1 MKKYLII
8 FVNLMFLA
16 SSYGQFGF
24 GAHPK
29 GLDWQYV
36 KSPAVNV
43 IYPKGMK
50 AQAMRVANM
59 INYEK
64 ENCHGSIGEKAIKL
78 NLVIQ
83 NQTVISNGY
92 VGLAPFRSEFFSTP
106 MQNMHYLGSLDWLDM
121 LSIHEYRH
129 ALQYSNSKYGIT
141 KLLSFFFGEYGW
153 AAGLNIAVP
162 NWYFEGDAVITETA
176 LSQGGRGRMPSFT
189 VQQRAL
195 AKDNIN
201 FDYQINRNGSYRYN
215 IPNHYPLGYMMLTYL
230 RNEEGNAVM
239 PPILKRSTSY
249 FSILYSFSRSLKKFT
264 GYTTTNLYN
273 ASWLNAKAQ
282 WKEKVENTDLNETIP
297 VTKENTKTVTNYHF
311 PQYTQKGDIIAL
323 KSSYK
328 ENPHFVKITGEGEE
342 KITELGFSMESH
354 FDYANQKLVW
364 TEFTQHPR
372 RTNLTYSDICLYD
385 IEKKTKQKI
394 THKGKYFAPSL
405 NSTATKIISVY
416 ITPNQ
421 VSSLREINV
430 DTKVEN
436 TILTFNDG
444 EFVSSP
450 SYTQDDKSIVY
461 LIKKNSKLA
470 LFKLDKK
477 TKKKTQLCPWTS
489 HIIGPPSVSDGF
501 VYFSTSYTGIDN
513 ICRVSLDGNQSQ
525 EQISSVPI
533 GAYEPSTLKGQ
544 NSVLFV
550 EHTKNGKVISK
561 MDISPEL
568 NKSKVLKNIAEPVDM
583 SWQDEVAAK
592 EEGGNIL
599 NKIPKTE
606 YETAPYTGLLRDL
619 TLHSWVI
626 IPDHQNPQINV
637 YFNNYLNDI
646 SASIGAGYNTVEGGT
661 NYNAQVSI
669 AKWYPI
675 ISLIAFQGN
684 RKTDFLDNSDILR
697 EVSFNETKFGLN
709 VGLPLKWLNGSYAYG
724 IGTNLGIYQQHTSNL
739 INLQDNTSLPNK
751 NPAYNSISAKVDF
764 YWIKRSAYQNLATKM
779 GIKSSFQFQ
788 TNINSSDN
796 QRIFASTKLY
806 LPGLAKNHSFRLSGG
821 YQKELLSNSFQ
832 YMDIFQYTRGFEL
845 SPNDEYLRLSVE
857 YSFVLSY
864 PDMGFVGITYFKRV
878 SANFFYDYGQS
889 SFIKNNLNTNYQSAG
904 MEIIFENTVLNLIPM
919 GFGLRLTQPLTG
931 RQNNL
936 VPELFIFEG
945 F

>member
-1 MKKYLII
+1 MKRYLII
-8 FVNLMFLA
+8 IVNLMILA
-16 SSYGQFGF
+16 NSYGQFGF

-43 IYPKGMK
+43 IYPQGMK
-50 AQAMRVANM
+50 KQAMRVANM

-64 ENCHGSIGEKAIKL
+64 ENCHKSIGEKAIKL
-78 NLVIQ
+78 NLIIQ

-92 VGLAPFRSEFFSTP
+92 VGLAPFRSEFYSTP

-141 KLLSFFFGEYGW
+141 KLLASFFGEYGW
-153 AAGLNIAVP
+153 SVGLNIAVP

-239 PPILKRSTSY
+239 PPVIKRSTSY
-249 FSILYSFSRSLKKFT
+249 FSILYPFSRSLKKLT
-264 GYTTTNLYN
+264 GYTTTLLYN
-273 ASWLNAKAQ
+273 TSWENAKLQ
-282 WKEKVENTDLNETIP
+282 WKKKLRNTKLTKTIP
-297 VTKENTKTVTNYHF
+297 VTKENIKTVTNYHF
-311 PQYTQKGDIIAL
+311 PQYTEKGDIIAL
-323 KSSYK
+323 KNSYK
-328 ENPHFVKITGEGEE
+328 ETSHFVKITDTGEE
-342 KITELGFSMESH
+342 KISNLGFSMESH

-364 TEFTQHPR
+364 TEISQNPR
-372 RTNLTYSDICLYD
+372 RTNLNYSDICLYN
-385 IEKKTKQKI
+385 INKKTKQKI

-405 NSTATKIISVY
+405 NSAATKIISVY

-421 VSSLREINV
+421 VSSIREINIY
-430 DTKVEN
+430 TKSEN
-436 TILTFNDG
+436 TLITFDYG

-450 SYTQDDKSIVY
+450 TYSQDNKSIVY
-461 LIKKNSKLA
+461 IIKKNSKLA
-470 LFKLDKK
+470 LFKFDRK

-489 HIIGPPSVSDGF
+489 HIIGAPSVSGEF
-501 VYFSTSYTGIDN
+501 VYFSSSYTGIDN
-513 ICRVSLDGNQSQ
+513 ICRVSMNGNQIQ
-525 EQISSVPI
+525 EQISSVPL
-533 GAYEPSTLKGQ
+533 GAYEPSMREGHK
-544 NSVLFV
+544 SILFV

-561 MDISPEL
+561 MNISL
-568 NKSKVLKNIAEPVDM
+568 KVNKNKVLANIIEAVNM
-583 SWQDEVAAK
+583 SWQDKVAAK

-606 YETAPYTGLLRDL
+606 YETAPYNGFFKDL
-619 TLHSWVI
+619 KLHSWAI
-626 IPDHQNPQINV
+626 IPLPQNPQINV
-637 YFNNYLNDI
+637 YFNNYLNDF
-646 SASIGAGYNTVEGGT
+646 SATVGAGYNTVEGGT
-661 NYNAQVSI
+661 NYSAQVSV

-675 ISLIAFQGN
+675 VSFIAFQGN
-684 RKTDFLDNSDILR
+684 RSTDFLDKSDTLR

-709 VGLPLKWLNGSYAYG
+709 VGLPLDWLNGNYAYG
-724 IGTNLGIYQQHTSNL
+724 IGTNLGIYQQHTSKL
-739 INLQDNTSLPNK
+739 INLQNSTSLPNN
-751 NPAYNSISAKVDF
+751 NPAYNSMSTEIDF
-764 YWIKRSAYQNLATKM
+764 YWLKRSAYQNLAPKM
-779 GIKSSFQFQ
+779 GLKTSFQFQ
-788 TNINSSDN
+788 TNFNSTDN

-806 LPGLAKNHSFRLSGG
+806 LPGLARNHSFRLSSA

-832 YMDIFQYTRGFEL
+832 YMDIFQYARGFEL
-845 SPNDEYLRLSVE
+845 VPNDEYLRFSAE

-864 PDMGFVGITYFKRV
+864 PDMGFAGITYFKRV
-878 SANFFYDYGQS
+878 SANLFYDYGQS
-889 SFIKNNLNTNYQSAG
+889 SFVKNNLNTNYQSAG
-904 MEIIFENTVLNLIPM
+904 VEIIFENTILNLVPM
-919 GFGLRLTQPLTG
+919 GFGVRLTQPLTG
-931 RQNNL
+931 NQDKL
-936 VPELFIFEG
+936 VPEIFIFEG